1 MSEIDHLLKTHPE
14 GRRHDP
20 KYFVEDDSQNRIVY
34 SNLLRNR
41 GYQVAEGKDG
51 AEAVE
56 LLLLHWKQRCG
67 DFMCRDF
74 RNNASSG

>member
-41 GYQVAEGKDG
+41 GYQVAEGSG
-51 AEAVE
+51 VASFALETA
-56 LLLLHWKQRCG
+56 LRRLHVP
-67 DFMCRDF
+67 
-74 RNNASSG
+74 